1 MCSGRGCIKTTR
13 TTCYE
18 ILREIRREACQF
30 SATAFRI
37 VAHPDVIDMLLDDVA
52 PHLAALSNQIGK
64 NISLQAQGMF
74 FQEQYDIILL

>member
-1 MCSGRGCIKTTR
+1 MCAGRGIVKTTR
-13 TTCYE
+13 TVCYD

-30 SATAFRI
+30 NATAFRV

-64 NISLQAQGMF
+64 SISLQAQNMF
-74 FQEQYDIILL
+74 FQEQYDVILM